1 MFLPLFP
8 RRRRW
13 TRLKTAFLRR
23 MHSQKDSGVKDGLD
37 LAKNALSSGDG
48 YGMSES
54 QLNAGFDQTDYDQAA
69 ADFLLNTGR
78 VPTQRIDA

>member
-1 MFLPLFP
+1 MDPFKNCIPSP
-8 RRRRW
+8 D
-13 TRLKTAFLRR
+13 AFT
-23 MHSQKDSGVKDGLD
+23 KDSGVKDGLD
-37 LAKNALSSGDG
+37 LAKKALSSGDG